1 MRSDMDK
8 AAEDFYSCLTK
19 SLALRSDA
27 EPALQLETDR
37 ECMRRRGRFDLLRL
51 EYLARLSD
59 ISARKHQHVISFFG
73 SVVATVVEALES
85 GLEALGDVSP
95 VVGDVSRAADEQ
107 QSELERQQMMRLQVI
122 LGECREKTEP
132 LSNHSIEL
140 ADTFPHSSLPRTSKS
155 TRPCCPRRCPRRG
168 QEAAAMARACATK

>member
-1 MRSDMDK
+1 MLLHEHSRVPHRV
-8 AAEDFYSCLTK
+8 
-19 SLALRSDA
+19 LRSHKG
-27 EPALQLETDR
+27 LE
-37 ECMRRRGRFDLLRL
+37 GRDERSRPKGIEADDGVTRVKVDLLRL

-73 SVVATVVEALES
+73 SVVATVVEALQS